1 MPYPSW
7 PMNPWFAKAAILASS
22 LVMVII
28 RAPHGRR
35 SPSYGVAFALLFALR
50 VGPEEGARS

>member
-1 MPYPSW
+1 
-7 PMNPWFAKAAILASS
+7 MNPWFAKAAILASS